1 MNRLSEFELLEVIGA
16 MLNMA
21 IFWEDGVKLNL
32 PAPQGDEDLALIDE
46 VEKSFDLPITHV
58 VMQEAQGS
66 RFYLA
71 AIDTVERYRAAKR
84 AYRVHNS
91 PEEGWLLF

>member
-1 MNRLSEFELLEVIGA
+1 MRLTEFELLEVIGA

-21 IFWEDGVKLNL
+21 ISWEDGVKLNL
-32 PAPQGDEDLALIDE
+32 PHPIAADDLAVIE
-46 VEKSFDLPITHV
+46 GVEERFDLPVTHV

-71 AIDTVERYRAAKR
+71 ATDTVERYRAAKR
-84 AYRVHNS
+84 AYSVHNN
-91 PEEGWLLF
+91 PEEEFLLF